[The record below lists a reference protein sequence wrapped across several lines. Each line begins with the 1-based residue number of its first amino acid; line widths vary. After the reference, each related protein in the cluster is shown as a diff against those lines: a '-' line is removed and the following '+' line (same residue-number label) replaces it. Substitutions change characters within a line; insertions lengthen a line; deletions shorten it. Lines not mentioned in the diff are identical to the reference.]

1 MNKERLIEHGVEASI
16 AEKIAAEIAEEM
28 KGFVP
33 KARFDEVNT
42 AKKNAEEAAAAH
54 KQQLE
59 ELKKAA
65 GDNEGLKK
73 QIEELQQKN
82 SASEEAHKVEI
93 HQLKLDAA
101 VAAELA
107 SANCLNQK
115 AARALLNLEK
125 AEFAE
130 DGKVKGLAEQVKAL
144 VAAEDSKMLFGTGT
158 PAMKGAKLGQS
169 PDKGGASGADLSKM
183 SYAELSAY
191 FEAHP
196 DAAP

>member
-1 MNKERLIEHGVEASI
+1 MKKERLIELGVEASI

-33 KARFDEVNT
+33 KARFDEVNA
-42 AKKNAEEAAAAH
+42 AKKAAEETAAEH

-59 ELKKAA
+59 DLKKSA

-82 SASEEAHKVEI
+82 SAAEEAHKAEI
-93 HQLKLDAA
+93 QNLKLDGAVSAA
-101 VAAELA
+101 LTKVNA
-107 SANCLNQK
+107 LNHK
-115 AARALLNLEK
+115 AVRALLDLEN
-125 AEFAE
+125 AQFGD
-130 DGKVKGLAEQVKAL
+130 DGEVKGLADQLKAL
-144 VAAEDSKMLFGTGT
+144 SEAEDSKMLFGSGM
-158 PAMKGAKLGQS
+158 PAMKGAKIGAS
-169 PDKGGASGADLSKM
+169 GDKGGASGADLSKM